1 MVVQRA
7 IRALNFTGKR
17 ESNTEKKKKKKKKTH
32 KGGGDSFRFLSHASI
47 PKDIL

>member
-17 ESNTEKKKKKKKKTH
+17 ESNTKKKTH
-32 KGGGDSFRFLSHASI
+32 KGGGDSFKFLSHASI
-47 PKDIL
+47 LKDIL

>member
-17 ESNTEKKKKKKKKTH
+17 ESNTEKKKKKKTNKQ
-32 KGGGDSFRFLSHASI
+32 GGWG
-47 PKDIL
+47 

>member
-17 ESNTEKKKKKKKKTH
+17 ESNTEKKKKKKTKKQ
-32 KGGGDSFRFLSHASI
+32 GGWG
-47 PKDIL
+47 

>member
-17 ESNTEKKKKKKKKTH
+17 ESNTGKKKKKKKKTQ
-32 KGGGDSFRFLSHASI
+32 GGWG
-47 PKDIL
+47 